1 MNPRF
6 PFQMNKPEGKEQV
19 SLVPI
24 RVDLKGK
31 GTLDGPFPMI
41 CMPNPKDLAALDE
54 HNDDIDDEDNSIK
67 ENLKTDAK
75 EEERKTFREKHHKEM
90 NRLRSRWKLVKVDIC
105 DTCQRKFLS
114 ICLFFSYRTRFKN

>member
-1 MNPRF
+1 M
-6 PFQMNKPEGKEQV
+6 

-41 CMPNPKDLAALDE
+41 CMPNPKDFAALDE
-54 HNDDIDDEDNSIK
+54 QNDNLDDEDKSVM

-90 NRLRSRWKLVKVDIC
+90 NRLRSRWKLIKVNI
-105 DTCQRKFLS
+105 F
-114 ICLFFSYRTRFKN
+114 